1 MKQTEMNVILAQLKT
16 THMMD
21 QAMDGSHSAEWA
33 MRKFEPLLEVGYSYE
48 DIATYVAIKLQE
60 LTIKDE
66 SFAKDRPRYNEN
78 K

>member
-1 MKQTEMNVILAQLKT
+1 MKQTEINVILAQLRA
-16 THMMD
+16 THEMD

-33 MRKFEPLLEVGYSYE
+33 MRKFEPLLDMGYSYE
-48 DIATYVAIKLQE
+48 EITTYIAIKLQE

-66 SFAKDRPRYNEN
+66 SFAKNRP

>member
-21 QAMDGSHSAEWA
+21 QAMDGPHAAEWA
-33 MRKFEPLLEVGYSYE
+33 IRRLEPLLEVGYSYE

-66 SFAKDRPRYNEN
+66 SFAQDRPKYNED